1 MSLAPLGPAKCNS
14 ERVCDWYAQ
23 LGETITQEAIL
34 REQAQLMDKYIAS
47 WYADFEMG
55 EAMELNKGEE

>member
-1 MSLAPLGPAKCNS
+1 MSLAPWVHAKCSS
-14 ERVCDWYAQ
+14 ERVCDWYGQ
-23 LGETITQEAIL
+23 LGETLTHEAIF

-55 EAMELNKGEE
+55 MAMELNKGEE